1 MTAPNP
7 TVLDP
12 SRPNTARVC
21 NALLGGKD
29 HYEIDHVIAKPLLDS
44 QLAIA
49 MAEARRFARRAVEYL
64 SHNLQVTQVVE
75 LGCGIPL
82 YPDIGEIANH
92 ASDTARILYVDNDL
106 LAVNHAQALLTEP
119 NNAVAKVDLTD
130 VTAVLAEITAVMDTP
145 EPLAVCL
152 SGTAE
157 LLADAPA
164 VIDAL
169 TRQLRPG
176 TWIVF
181 SHITDDIAGNDI
193 SSAVAAL
200 DNAGI
205 AFHPRNRDAITT
217 MLAPYRLADPG
228 LIAPHRW
235 RPTDTEHD
243 ALRPRHP
250 DTWGLAAYAAIGQLP
265 H

>member
-7 TVLDP
+7 TVLDT

-29 HYEIDHVIAKPLLDS
+29 HYELDHVIAKPLLDS

-64 SHNLQVTQVVE
+64 SNNHQVTQVVE
-75 LGCGIPL
+75 LGCGLPL
-82 YPDIGEIANH
+82 HPDIGEIAVP
-92 ASDTARILYVDNDL
+92 ASDSARILYIDNDL
-106 LAVNHAQALLTEP
+106 LATNHAQALLTEP
-119 NNAVAKVDLTD
+119 NNVVAKIDLTD
-130 VTAVLAEITAVMDTP
+130 TAAVLAEITAVMDSTA
-145 EPLAVCL
+145 PLAVCL

-164 VIDAL
+164 VLDAL
-169 TRQLRPG
+169 TRQLQPG

-181 SHITDDIAGNDI
+181 SHITDDIAGDDI

-200 DNAGI
+200 GDAGI
-205 AFHPRNRDAITT
+205 GFHPRDRDTITT
-217 MLAPYRLADPG
+217 MLAPYWLVEPG

-243 ALRPRHP
+243 TLRPLHP
-250 DTWGLAAYAAIGQLP
+250 GTWDLAAYAAIGRIP
-265 H
+265 A

>member
-1 MTAPNP
+1 M
-7 TVLDP
+7 LDT

-29 HYEIDHVIAKPLLDS
+29 HYELDHVIAEPLLDS

-64 SHNLQVTQVVE
+64 RNQHQVNQVVE
-75 LGCGIPL
+75 LGCGFPL
-82 YPDIGEIANH
+82 HPDIGEITADAN
-92 ASDTARILYVDNDL
+92 STARSLYIDNDL
-106 LAVNHAQALLTEP
+106 LAATHARALLSEP
-119 NNAVAKVDLTD
+119 NSVVAEVDLTD
-130 VTAVLAEITAVMDTP
+130 TAAVLAEITAVMDST

-157 LLADAPA
+157 LLAEAPA
-164 VIDAL
+164 VLGAL

-181 SHITDDIAGNDI
+181 SHITDDNAGNDI

-205 AFHPRNRDAITT
+205 AFHPRDRDTITT
-217 MLAPYRLADPG
+217 MLAPYRIAEPG

-243 ALRPRHP
+243 TLLPLHP
-250 DTWGLAAYAAIGQLP
+250 FTWDLAAYAAIGQLP
-265 H
+265 

>member
-7 TVLDP
+7 TVLDT

-29 HYEIDHVIAKPLLDS
+29 HYELDHLIAKPLLDS

-64 SHNLQVTQVVE
+64 SHTHQVTQVVE
-75 LGCGIPL
+75 LGCGLPF

-92 ASDTARILYVDNDL
+92 ASDAARILYIDNDL
-106 LAVNHAQALLTEP
+106 LATNHAQALLTEP
-119 NNAVAKVDLTD
+119 NNVVAKIDLTD
-130 VTAVLAEITAVMDTP
+130 TAAVLAEITAVMDSTA
-145 EPLAVCL
+145 PLAVCL

-164 VIDAL
+164 VLDAL

-181 SHITDDIAGNDI
+181 SHITDDNAGNDI

-200 DNAGI
+200 NNAGI
-205 AFHPRNRDAITT
+205 TFHPRDRDTITT
-217 MLAPYRLADPG
+217 MLAPYRLTDPG
-228 LIAPHRW
+228 LLAPHRW
-235 RPTDTEHD
+235 RPIMTDRD
-243 ALRPRHP
+243 MLRPQHP
-250 DTWGLAAYAAIGQLP
+250 DTWDLCAYAAVGQLP
-265 H
+265 R

>member
-7 TVLDP
+7 PALGI

-29 HYEIDHVIAKPLLDS
+29 HYELDRVIAEPLLDS

-49 MAEARRFARRAVEYL
+49 MAEARRFARRAVEFL
-64 SHNLQVTQVVE
+64 SNNHQVTQVVE
-75 LGCGIPL
+75 LGCGLPL
-82 YPDIGEIANH
+82 YPDIGEIFVH
-92 ASDTARILYVDNDL
+92 ASDSARILFIDNDL
-106 LAVNHAQALLTEP
+106 LATNHAQALLTEP
-119 NNAVAKVDLTD
+119 NNVVAKIDLTD
-130 VTAVLAEITAVMDTP
+130 VNAVLAEITAVMDSTA
-145 EPLAVCL
+145 PLAVCL

-164 VIDAL
+164 VLDAL

-181 SHITDDIAGNDI
+181 SHITDDIAGDDI

-200 DNAGI
+200 SDAGI
-205 AFHPRNRDAITT
+205 GFYPRDRDTITT
-217 MLAPYRLADPG
+217 MLAPYRLVDTG

-235 RPTDTEHD
+235 RPTETAHD
-243 ALRPRHP
+243 ILLPLHP

-265 H
+265 